1 VIAFGTQ
8 EDTPVDISEE
18 AKPGSSGCGLAD
30 GPENTTQWDLIG
42 DPAHVIKRYEP
53 AIRRYFL
60 ALIRNRDDAE
70 EAAQEFFLRIVR
82 AGFAGACRDRGRFRD
97 YLRKAVRNA
106 AMNYLRSRR
115 GQQIPALPE
124 PAPPGAGA
132 HAEEARECRRRRVLL
147 KLAFR
152 ALARHEQTSPG
163 NLCYTV
169 LCAIAKAPA
178 DSCLALAERV
188 SRQTGRPLTAAAFRK
203 QVSRARRLLASL
215 LVEEVSGTL
224 DLPTPARVRQ
234 ELVALGL
241 WDRVRPY
248 LSSRES

>member
-1 VIAFGTQ
+1 L
-8 EDTPVDISEE
+8 ENNEE
-18 AKPGSSGCGLAD
+18 SAPDPSGCGLAD

-82 AGFAGACRDRGRFRD
+82 TGFAGACRDRGRFRD
-97 YLRKAVRNA
+97 YLKKAVRNA
-106 AMNYLRSRR
+106 ALNYLRSRR
-115 GQQIPALPE
+115 CRLPDE
-124 PAPPGAGA
+124 LPPLAAPSDEGTPSQEGRDR
-132 HAEEARECRRRRVLL
+132 ARRILL
-147 KLAFR
+147 KRAFR
-152 ALARHEQTSPG
+152 ALARHEQKSAG
-163 NLCYTV
+163 SLCYTV
-169 LCAIAKAPA
+169 LWAVAKFPN
-178 DSCLALAERV
+178 DPCLALAERV
-188 SRQTGRPLTAAAFRK
+188 SRRTGRPLTAAAFRK
-203 QVSRARRLLASL
+203 QVSRARRLLASS

-224 DLPTPARVRQ
+224 DRPSAGRVRQ

-248 LSSRES
+248 LLRPEV